1 MTSRVALP
9 VQSQTSMTAP
19 GEVFFVEEHL
29 AVLLSVSPGGG
40 VDGGVGYGIEGEE
53 GPMILSQRS
62 RSSSAFCTKMG
73 YISFNAAELNAGANI
88 RLYHQPAL
96 KH

>member
-1 MTSRVALP
+1 M
-9 VQSQTSMTAP
+9 MAP
-19 GEVFFVEEHL
+19 SEMFFTEENL
-29 AVLLSVSPGGG
+29 AVLLSLSPGGG

-62 RSSSAFCTKMG
+62 RSSSTFWTKMG

-88 RLYHQPAL
+88 RLYHQLAS